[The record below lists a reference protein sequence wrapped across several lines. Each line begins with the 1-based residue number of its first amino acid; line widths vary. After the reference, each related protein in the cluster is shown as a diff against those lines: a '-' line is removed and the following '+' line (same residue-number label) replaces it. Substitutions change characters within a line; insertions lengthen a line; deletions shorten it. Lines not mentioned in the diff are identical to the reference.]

1 VDLKNSKVEASKLQN
16 ILIIDFNALIIKD
29 NRILWGAIR
38 TEQQNTGKIKK
49 FFQKNIFDKSF
60 WKFGIFLRVLIAPQR
75 ILSIVLYISRH

>member
-38 TEQQNTGKIKK
+38 TDNRIPEKLKNFFKKI
-49 FFQKNIFDKSF
+49 FSINL
-60 WKFGIFLRVLIAPQR
+60 FGNSVF
-75 ILSIVLYISRH
+75 S